1 VWQAAL
7 QAQCLA
13 DIIISFLVLPSSVPL
28 HVCRIGLPL
37 ISIMRHSLS
46 CSIFSYILLS
56 SVLRCCVHVQ
66 SSRLAC
72 FSSIGPTSDGRIKP
86 DVVAPGDFV
95 QSAWSGD
102 PSITLQALLGGEV
115 WAKDG
120 GPSCAVHQM
129 SGTSMATP
137 VTGERRGD
145 ERSRYDSA

>member
-1 VWQAAL
+1 MVIVEDPHVL
-7 QAQCLA
+7 ILLVFS
-13 DIIISFLVLPSSVPL
+13 DLFLSLPCSVST
-28 HVCRIGLPL
+28 V
-37 ISIMRHSLS
+37 SLS
-46 CSIFSYILLS
+46 CG
-56 SVLRCCVHVQ
+56 VQ

-102 PSITLQALLGGEV
+102 PSVTLRALLGGEA

-120 GPSCAVHQM
+120 EPSCAVHQM

-137 VTGERRGD
+137 VTGDSRERK
-145 ERSRYDSA
+145 

>member
-1 VWQAAL
+1 MASAAVSC
-7 QAQCLA
+7 ATTR
-13 DIIISFLVLPSSVPL
+13 VLY
-28 HVCRIGLPL
+28 R
-37 ISIMRHSLS
+37 
-46 CSIFSYILLS
+46 IFSDLRWTSHLIAAIFYSDLFYS
-56 SVLRCCVHVQ
+56 SQ

-102 PSITLQALLGGEV
+102 PSVTLKALLGGEV

-137 VTGERRGD
+137 VTGERR
-145 ERSRYDSA
+145 